1 MTRPFRTRA
10 RIVRAGHYTTLVALP
25 DWYGGQILAPVDTL
39 TLLEATGWN
48 LEDLPGEQLWVTAQ
62 LTAATSGGLGLRDWS
77 TYEKPNVP
85 RRRKAAP
92 PSGDDGAAGVVAPQ
106 TALGRTVSP
115 IRAA

>member
-10 RIVRAGHYTTLVALP
+10 HIIRAGHYTTLVALP
-25 DWYGGQILAPVDTL
+25 DWYGGQILAPVETF

-92 PSGDDGAAGVVAPQ
+92 PSEDDEAVPNSCPLAGV
-106 TALGRTVSP
+106 GTVP
-115 IRAA
+115 PTRAA